1 MCLRVCART
10 RVCVR
15 VRECV
20 RVMCVQGELCL
31 VGEALLE
38 QALNEVDDLWHV
50 LGHTADR
57 CRQLHAERLH
67 VLHKLALQ
75 QALGASTHA
84 RTHAHT
90 HVHGAHNCA
99 LFA

>member
-1 MCLRVCART
+1 
-10 RVCVR
+10 
-15 VRECV
+15 
-20 RVMCVQGELCL
+20 
-31 VGEALLE
+31 
-38 QALNEVDDLWHV
+38 LWHV

-84 RTHAHT
+84 RTHARTHT
-90 HVHGAHNCA
+90 RTCTVHTTVHYLRSAQLRERMRAAGKPRNGAQRTRHPGRANVLAIRSSRRCQS
-99 LFA
+99 FP